1 MYYSCENHRYGY
13 LIGTLETTK
22 RYYRVDRREIA
33 YLRFIFEAYDGIAV
47 LQTIDA
53 RKGLIVLHVAPGCDE
68 DAQYVV
74 QNLKKEIMIEPMSV

>member
-1 MYYSCENHRYGY
+1 M
-13 LIGTLETTK
+13 ETIK

-53 RKGLIVLHVAPGCDE
+53 QKGLVLLHVAPDCDKDVE
-68 DAQYVV
+68 YLV
-74 QNLKKEIMIEPMSV
+74 QNLKKEIMIESTSV

>member
-1 MYYSCENHRYGY
+1 ME
-13 LIGTLETTK
+13 TLK

-53 RKGLIVLHVAPGCDE
+53 QKGLIVLHVAPDCGKDVE
-68 DAQYVV
+68 YVV
-74 QNLKKEIMIEPMSV
+74 QNLKNEIMIEPMGV